1 MWPLIDPEIIVS
13 NMHTQYK
20 FQLFPLFTTRIAFTW
35 YSNLPPN
42 SVQNWANMER
52 CFHDKFYRP
61 QPEET
66 IADLMNT
73 KQMVDELTIDFIKW
87 FSKAKSCFS
96 IQLPEVESAAMVAGN
111 VLPQLKDKLV
121 AHEYGD
127 LRQLASKAN

>member
-1 MWPLIDPEIIVS
+1 MRV
-13 NMHTQYK
+13 
-20 FQLFPLFTTRIAFTW
+20 AFTW

-42 SVQNWANMER
+42 SVHNCADMER

-87 FSKAKSCFS
+87 FSKAKIKVAFQYSC
-96 IQLPEVESAAMVAGN
+96 P
-111 VLPQLKDKLV
+111 K
-121 AHEYGD
+121 
-127 LRQLASKAN
+127 